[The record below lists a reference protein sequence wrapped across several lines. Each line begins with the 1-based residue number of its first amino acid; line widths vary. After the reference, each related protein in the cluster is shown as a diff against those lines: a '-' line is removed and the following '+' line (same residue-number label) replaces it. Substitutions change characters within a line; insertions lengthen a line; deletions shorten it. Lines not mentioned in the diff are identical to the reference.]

1 MQDTEK
7 VVREKKAVVVFSGHV
22 ARSLLKLGYTIIDVK
37 QDNNV
42 PLKSVF
48 VFRIEG
54 NIIKDMKKLTT
65 KVI

>member
-1 MQDTEK
+1 MITNL
-7 VVREKKAVVVFSGHV
+7 VRKKAVIVFSGHV

-48 VFRIEG
+48 VFKIEG
-54 NIIKDMKKLTT
+54 NIIEDFTKLTT